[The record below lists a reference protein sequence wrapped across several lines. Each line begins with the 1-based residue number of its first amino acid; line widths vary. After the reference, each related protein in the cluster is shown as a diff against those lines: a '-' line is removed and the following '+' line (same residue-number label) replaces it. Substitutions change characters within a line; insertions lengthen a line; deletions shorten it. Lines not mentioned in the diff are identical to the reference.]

1 MQRRSSVLFAAIG
14 LAASAS
20 AARAQ
25 AAPAA
30 QATPPLEIGAVAPDF
45 ALRGA
50 TRFGVLRDPIRLSD
64 FRGKTVVLAFFFR
77 SRTGG

>member
-1 MQRRSSVLFAAIG
+1 MPRSSSVLIAALG

-25 AAPAA
+25 AAPPA
-30 QATPPLEIGAVAPDF
+30 QTPQPLEVGAVAPDF

-50 TRFGVLRDPIRLSD
+50 TRFGVLRDPVRLSD
-64 FRGKTVVLAFFFR
+64 FRGKTVVLAFYFR

>member
-30 QATPPLEIGAVAPDF
+30 QAPPPLEIGAVAPDF

-64 FRGKTVVLAFFFR
+64 FRGKTVVLAFYFR
-77 SRTGG
+77 SRTRG